1 MTEEEWEVHR
11 GPKHIIKELEKQK
24 ILTSRKTRLF
34 ACSCYRL
41 IWDQIHLA
49 SIKLFVELAEA
60 RADRQIKQTDLQKY
74 RTPQGKPIRN
84 SADEHLRFY
93 AHEILQPRVNP
104 SNIALTT
111 RVAGELKKY
120 NLDMLNEWEDCPEQ
134 ANLLRDIFGN
144 PFRSIDF
151 DPTWRAATAV
161 GLAQTMYD
169 ARNFHAMPI
178 LADALQDAGC
188 EDATILGHCRDENN
202 LHVRGCWVVD
212 LILGKA

>member
-1 MTEEEWEVHR
+1 MTEEEWKVHQ

-24 ILTSRKTRLF
+24 TLTSRKTRLF
-34 ACSCYRL
+34 ACGCYRL
-41 IWDQIHLA
+41 VWDQIHLV

-74 RTPQGKPIRN
+74 RTPQGKPNRN
-84 SADEHLRFY
+84 SADEHLWVF
-93 AHEILQPRVNP
+93 AHAILEPIVNP
-104 SNIALTT
+104 SQIAWTT
-111 RVAGELKKY
+111 RLAGEPNKY
-120 NLDMLNEWEDCPEQ
+120 NTDILNEWEDCPEQ

-144 PFRSIDF
+144 PFRPVDF
-151 DPTWRAATAV
+151 DPEWQTDTAV
-161 GLAQTMYD
+161 ALAQTMYD

-188 EDATILGHCRDENN
+188 EDAAILDHCRDEHG

-212 LILGKA
+212 LVLGKA